1 MSAETRSIIPLNETL
16 EGATAAG
23 PVSILSGFL
32 ETLRHLRPDVEGA
45 LLPWTVVETI
55 LRTAQAD
62 GCSLALEAEG
72 EERLAVR
79 LGNRVE
85 RKDVVTNHLLQP
97 RMIGSQVLRDGTLR
111 LVASIGSDG
120 NETYPPYVRQLAFRS
135 AIILPVLGR
144 TGPLGVLSVFFRE
157 EGRPALVP
165 CEILILL
172 NHVASVAIENAGLY
186 REVQRSY
193 FSTVAS
199 LTSAIDAVSPATHGH
214 SKRVTQYALIL
225 GESLGLGEQALS
237 TLKFGALLHD
247 IGKLGI
253 RPGILEKAAPLSPEE
268 YEIVKEHPVIGE
280 RIIAPVE
287 FLQAAR
293 PIIRHHHE
301 RWDGRGY
308 PDRLRGEEIPLGARI
323 VAISDF
329 YDAMLEDRPYRRALD
344 PIKVVEEVRKG
355 MGTLFDPDL
364 CERFLQATGIAR

>member
-1 MSAETRSIIPLNETL
+1 MSAEERVVIPLQEAIDGT
-16 EGATAAG
+16 TAAG

-32 ETLRHLRPDVEGA
+32 ETLRHLRPDVEGD
-45 LLPWTVVETI
+45 LLQWTVVETV
-55 LRTAQAD
+55 LRTMQAD
-62 GCSLALEAEG
+62 GCSLDLEGEG

-79 LGNRVE
+79 HGNRVE
-85 RKDVVTNHLLQP
+85 RRHVVTNHLLQP
-97 RMIGSQVLRDGTLR
+97 RMIGHEVLRDGTLR
-111 LVASIGSDG
+111 LISSVAADAKES
-120 NETYPPYVRQLAFRS
+120 YPPYVRQLGFRS
-135 AIILPVLGR
+135 VIILPVLGR
-144 TGPLGVLSVFFRE
+144 TGLLGVLSVYFRE
-157 EGRPALVP
+157 DGRPALVP
-165 CEILILL
+165 FEVLILL

-186 REVQRSY
+186 REIQRSY

-225 GESLGLGEQALS
+225 GEDLALEGDALS

-253 RPGILEKAAPLSPEE
+253 SPEILEKRAPLSPEE
-268 YEIVKEHPVIGE
+268 YEIVKEHPGIGE

-323 VAISDF
+323 VAIADF
-329 YDAMLEDRPYRRALD
+329 YDAMLEDRPYRKALD
-344 PIKVVEEVRKG
+344 PIKVAEEVRKG
-355 MGTLFDPDL
+355 MGSLFDPDL
-364 CERFLQATGIAR
+364 CERFLKATGIAR

>member
-1 MSAETRSIIPLNETL
+1 MSADERVVIPLQEALDGT
-16 EGATAAG
+16 TAAG

-32 ETLRHLRPDVEGA
+32 ETLRHLRPDIEGD
-45 LLPWTVVETI
+45 LLQWTVVETI
-55 LRTAQAD
+55 LRTVQAD
-62 GCSLALEAEG
+62 GCSLDLEAEG

-79 LGNRVE
+79 HGNRVE
-85 RKDVVTNHLLQP
+85 RRHVVANHVLQP
-97 RMIGSQVLRDGTLR
+97 RMIGNQVLRDGTLR
-111 LVASIGSDG
+111 LLSAIEAD
-120 NETYPPYVRQLAFRS
+120 EDAAFPPYVRQLGFRS

-144 TGPLGVLSVFFRE
+144 TGFLGVLAVYFRE

-165 CEILILL
+165 FEILILL
-172 NHVASVAIENAGLY
+172 NHVASVAIENANLY
-186 REVQRSY
+186 REIQRSY

-225 GESLGLGEQALS
+225 GESLALEDEALS
-237 TLKFGALLHD
+237 ALKFGALLHD

-253 RPGILEKAAPLSPEE
+253 SPEILEKRAPLSPQE

-287 FLQAAR
+287 FLQTAR

-323 VAISDF
+323 VAIADF

-344 PIKVVEEVRKG
+344 PVKVAEEVRRG
-355 MGTLFDPDL
+355 RGSLFDPDL